1 MAKNFVCTGT
11 QMVFVAPAGGVVAG
25 KPIKM
30 SALTV
35 VPLETAAAGADFTGA
50 LSGVWSLPC
59 DTALTAVGTA
69 VKWDGDKLVAD
80 TTKDADDFGKLV
92 SSGASGYAEAL
103 LVQ

>member
-11 QMVFVAPAGGVVAG
+11 QMAFVAPAGGVVAG

-30 SALTV
+30 DSLTV
-35 VPLETAAAGADFTGA
+35 VPLETAAAGAEFTGA

-59 DTALTAVGTA
+59 DTTLTTVGAA
-69 VKWDGDKLVAD
+69 VKWDGTKLVAD
-80 TTKDADDFGKLV
+80 TAKDADDFGKLV

-103 LVQ
+103 IVQ

>member
-1 MAKNFVCTGT
+1 MAKNYVCTGT
-11 QMVFVAPAGGVVAG
+11 QMAFVAPAGGVVAG

-30 SALTV
+30 GALTV
-35 VPLETAAAGADFTGA
+35 VPLETAAAGIEFTGA

-59 DTALTAVGTA
+59 DTALTIGAA
-69 VKWDGDKLVAD
+69 VKWDGAKLVAD

-92 SSGASGYAEAL
+92 SGGTSGYAEAL